1 VITDE
6 FDDEMFDENVDTEPH
21 VEEYDEASINESD
34 EENVQSS
41 IGTAPDAPVDTVDEC
56 NEQNMP
62 SSTAAQCDVPTSS
75 HID

>member
-21 VEEYDEASINESD
+21 VEEYDEALINESD

-41 IGTAPDAPVDTVDEC
+41 VGTAPDAPVGTVDEC